1 LEEGVGES
9 DANVSCYM
17 YLGFIRGRV
26 GVEGDLLTVVVL
38 ANSALVGIVISLTPL
53 SCDLMGLFGAGGN
66 GAAGV

>member
-17 YLGFIRGRV
+17 YLGFIRSRV